1 MEKTIIELTPIGSK
15 PGTLY
20 GSAKVHKPLPP
31 FRPIFSATDTP
42 TYKLSKLLVPVL
54 PDIMQNEFTV
64 KESFAF
70 VDKILTQNS
79 DLYMGSLDVDALF
92 TENPL
97 DENIGICVKKLFKTP
112 DTLVKEI
119 SKNGFRDL
127 LNLATKQSFFTFNN
141 KFYIQVD
148 VASMGSPL
156 GPILG
161 NIFLS
166 HHEEN

>member
-31 FRPIFSATDTP
+31 FRPIFSATDAP

-97 DENIGICVKKLFKTP
+97 DENIGICVRNFLKLQILWLKKYLKMVF
-112 DTLVKEI
+112 VI
-119 SKNGFRDL
+119 
-127 LNLATKQSFFTFNN
+127 
-141 KFYIQVD
+141 Y
-148 VASMGSPL
+148 
-156 GPILG
+156 
-161 NIFLS
+161 
-166 HHEEN
+166 